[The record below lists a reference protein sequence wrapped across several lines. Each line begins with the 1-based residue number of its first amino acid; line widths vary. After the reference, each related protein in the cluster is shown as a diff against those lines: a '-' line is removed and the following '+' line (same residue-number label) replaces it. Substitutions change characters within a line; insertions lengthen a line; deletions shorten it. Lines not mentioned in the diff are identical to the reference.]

1 MTSECWVLGVC
12 CFQFVLRVHGQLAPV
27 LAAACCSTVCST
39 SSRTMHRLQG
49 CNSQPL
55 HYPACMRCPQH
66 RVFMYGSAVLLWAV
80 RIRQTIIKLTV
91 SLCLCVAMSLALLCV
106 LVLAVMVSQECC
118 LIAISTGRSFVLTW
132 HVCWCLVYLIW
143 SFCCH
148 ENIPD
153 VVQCCLPAMA
163 VTPIQTPPDNSHVS
177 MCLCWCLLLA
187 DYLFKV
193 SCFCLA
199 ASR

>member
-1 MTSECWVLGVC
+1 MLGAWGVLL
-12 CFQFVLRVHGQLAPV
+12 QFVLRVHGQLAPV
-27 LAAACCSTVCST
+27 LAAACCSTVCSN

-132 HVCWCLVYLIW
+132 HVCWCLVYLIS

-177 MCLCWCLLLA
+177 MCLWWCLLLA